1 MLYLNLV
8 HKSDEPFLILT
19 SNDTNISGKVDE
31 DNEPTAFKNGQPN
44 SKLETQHK
52 SSHLS
57 KNEFNDVFDKNVGTD
72 NENGKSKEHKD
83 EKYKIFNEDYQDNL
97 MDEIFIV

>member
-8 HKSDEPFLILT
+8 HKSDESFLILT
-19 SNDTNISGKVDE
+19 SNDTNISRKVNE
-31 DNEPTAFKNGQPN
+31 NNEPTALKNGQLN
-44 SKLETQHK
+44 SKLETQPK
-52 SSHLS
+52 SSHLY
-57 KNEFNDVFDKNVGTD
+57 KGEFNDIFNKNIGTD

-83 EKYKIFNEDYQDNL
+83 EKYKMFNEDYQDNL

>member
-8 HKSDEPFLILT
+8 HKSDEPFLILE
-19 SNDTNISGKVDE
+19 SNDTNISANLDE
-31 DNEPTAFKNGQPN
+31 DNEPTAFKNGHPK

-57 KNEFNDVFDKNVGTD
+57 KDEFNDVFDKNSGTE

-83 EKYKIFNEDYQDNL
+83 EKYKMFNEDYQDNL

>member
-8 HKSDEPFLILT
+8 HKSDEPFLILEG
-19 SNDTNISGKVDE
+19 NDTNMSANLDE
-31 DNEPTAFKNGQPN
+31 DNEPTAFKNGQQN
-44 SKLETQHK
+44 SKLEAQPK

-57 KNEFNDVFDKNVGTD
+57 EDEFSDVLNKNIGTE
-72 NENGKSKEHKD
+72 NENGKSKVHKD
-83 EKYKIFNEDYQDNL
+83 ENYKTFNEDYQDNL

>member
-31 DNEPTAFKNGQPN
+31 DNEPTVFKNGQPN
-44 SKLETQHK
+44 RKLETQPK

-57 KNEFNDVFDKNVGTD
+57 KDEFSDVFDKNASTE
-72 NENGKSKEHKD
+72 NENGKSKGHTD
-83 EKYKIFNEDYQDNL
+83 EKYKMFNEDYQDNL

>member
-57 KNEFNDVFDKNVGTD
+57 KDEFNDVFDKND

>member
-8 HKSDEPFLILT
+8 HKSDEPFLILEG
-19 SNDTNISGKVDE
+19 NDTNISANLDE
-31 DNEPTAFKNGQPN
+31 DNEPTVFKNGQPK

-57 KNEFNDVFDKNVGTD
+57 KDEFNDVFDKNSGTE

-83 EKYKIFNEDYQDNL
+83 EKYKMFNEDYQDNL

>member
-8 HKSDEPFLILT
+8 HKSDEPFLILE
-19 SNDTNISGKVDE
+19 SNDTNISANLDE
-31 DNEPTAFKNGQPN
+31 DNEPTAFKNGQPK

-57 KNEFNDVFDKNVGTD
+57 KDEFNDVFDKNSGTE

-83 EKYKIFNEDYQDNL
+83 EKYKMFNEDYQDNL

>member
-8 HKSDEPFLILT
+8 HTSDESFLILEG
-19 SNDTNISGKVDE
+19 NDTNISGKEDE

-44 SKLETQHK
+44 SKLVTQPK

-57 KNEFNDVFDKNVGTD
+57 KDDFNGVFDKNVGIE

-83 EKYKIFNEDYQDNL
+83 EKYKMFNEDYQDNL

>member
-31 DNEPTAFKNGQPN
+31 DNEPTVFKNGQPN
-44 SKLETQHK
+44 RKLETQPK

-57 KNEFNDVFDKNVGTD
+57 KDEFSDVFDKNASTE
-72 NENGKSKEHKD
+72 NENGKSKEHTG
-83 EKYKIFNEDYQDNL
+83 EKYKMFNEDYQDNL